1 MGAYLQGRRTQ
12 NQYAIG
18 SDVSTSNNWEMRLY
32 KLLKESRDDVS
43 DVLGDI
49 QQKWGGYRQDR
60 IDYQENLLR
69 EIDNALEEFEEDR
82 SIET

>member
-1 MGAYLQGRRTQ
+1 M
-12 NQYAIG
+12 
-18 SDVSTSNNWEMRLY
+18 Y

-43 DVLGDI
+43 DALGEM
-49 QQKWGGYRQDR
+49 QEKWGSYRQDR
-60 IDYQENLLR
+60 IDYQTNLLR